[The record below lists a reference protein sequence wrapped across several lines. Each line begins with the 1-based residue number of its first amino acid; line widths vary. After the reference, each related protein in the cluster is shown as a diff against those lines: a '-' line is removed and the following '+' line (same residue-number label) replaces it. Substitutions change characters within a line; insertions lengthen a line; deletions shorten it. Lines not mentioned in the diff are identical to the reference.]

1 MDFTLIKE
9 GFIKGDKIFDKHR
22 EMTGEL
28 LIEEFDI
35 PFTAVALDIKS
46 GKEIYFTKGDLYQA
60 LRGSVAIPGFIIPHR
75 TESYVLIDGGVTNP
89 LPLNLAVRKEER
101 VVLAIDLSGPKDTL
115 FILKEVNNEEK
126 NPIPHWFER
135 IIPSYLQ

>member
-1 MDFTLIKE
+1 M
-9 GFIKGDKIFDKHR
+9 
-22 EMTGEL
+22 
-28 LIEEFDI
+28 
-35 PFTAVALDIKS
+35 ALDIKS

-60 LRGSVAIPGFIIPHR
+60 LRGIVAIPVFIIPHR
-75 TESYVLIDGGVTNP
+75 TENYVLIDGGVTNP
-89 LPLNLAVRKEER
+89 LPLNLAVQKIKS
-101 VVLAIDLSGPKDTL
+101 VVLNIDLSGPKTPL